1 MLRVNWNEV
10 SCNQESGIIVYNKH
24 NGQAIHRHTGRLHG
38 NILQKLENVNHYFLS
53 RHNLTAMQVE
63 FHKVDDYR
71 YAAYDRSRMNVP
83 AEVFASDAIM
93 EAAKRDSSLN
103 QLLNITSLPGIVGR
117 AIAMPDIHQG
127 YGFPIGGVALFDSD
141 EGLVS
146 PGGVGYD
153 INCGVIL
160 IRTGLDANAVSPH
173 VKEIVDSLF
182 REIPVGFNK
191 AGLRDISH
199 RDIEQICLSGV
210 RWSIDRGY
218 INEEDS
224 LKMEDQGSLLVEGAS
239 AISERAKARGLNQL
253 LSIGSGNHFIEI
265 QKVEKI
271 LDNSAASKLGLFED
285 EVMVMAHTGSR
296 GLGHQVATDYLKAL
310 SERPEGTIMHPED
323 SQLMSAH
330 IKSRIA
336 HDYLEAMNGAANFAF
351 ANRSLIL
358 WKVRQIFSRVFGT
371 GNDNSSIQLVYAI
384 SHNMAKIEDHII
396 DGKRQKV
403 IIHRKGATRAF
414 SSENPLL
421 QGIFKETGQ
430 PVIVPGDMGTA
441 SYLLTASKGND
452 AISFESSCHGAG
464 RTMSRHQATS
474 RFSYAE
480 VSGNLQSMGIDV
492 RSATKKGLVEEAPGS
507 YKDIEDVVEVISKSE
522 ISKPTCRLKPLGVIK
537 G

>member
-1 MLRVNWNEV
+1 M
-10 SCNQESGIIVYNKH
+10 K
-24 NGQAIHRHTGRLHG
+24 
-38 NILQKLENVNHYFLS
+38 
-53 RHNLTAMQVE
+53 VE
-63 FHKVDDYR
+63 FHKVNNYR
-71 YAAYDRSRMNVP
+71 YSAYDESRMNVP

-127 YGFPIGGVALFDSD
+127 YGFPIGGVALFDFD

-160 IRTGLDANAVSPH
+160 IRTGLTEKEVSPYL
-173 VKEIVDSLF
+173 KDLVDSLF

-191 AGLRDISH
+191 AGLRNVSH
-199 RDIEQICLSGV
+199 HDLEQICLSGV
-210 RWSIDRGY
+210 RWSIDKGY
-218 INEEDS
+218 IADEDS
-224 LKMEDQGSLLVEGAS
+224 QKIEDRGSLFVESIS

-253 LSIGSGNHFIEI
+253 LSIGSGNHFVEI

-271 LDNSAASKLGLFED
+271 LDNPAASKLGLFEG
-285 EVMVMAHTGSR
+285 EVMIMAHTGSR

-310 SERPEGTIMHPED
+310 SDRPEGVIMHPED

-330 IKSRIA
+330 IKSKIA
-336 HDYLEAMNGAANFAF
+336 RDYLEAMNGAANFAF

-358 WKVRQIFSRVFGT
+358 WKVRQIFSQVFHIPK
-371 GNDNSSIQLVYAI
+371 DDPSIQLVYAI

-396 DGKRQKV
+396 SGKRQKV

-414 SSENPLL
+414 SSENPSV

-452 AISFESSCHGAG
+452 AISYESSCHGAG

-474 RFSYAE
+474 RFSYTE
-480 VSGNLQSMGIDV
+480 VSGNLDSMGIEV
-492 RSATKKGLVEEAPGS
+492 RSASKKGLVEEAPGS
-507 YKDIEDVVEVISKSE
+507 YKDIEGVIEVIARSE

>member
-1 MLRVNWNEV
+1 MPV
-10 SCNQESGIIVYNKH
+10 G
-24 NGQAIHRHTGRLHG
+24 
-38 NILQKLENVNHYFLS
+38 
-53 RHNLTAMQVE
+53 

-71 YAAYDRSRMNVP
+71 YSAYDMSRMNVP

-93 EAAKRDSSLN
+93 EASKRDSSLN

-127 YGFPIGGVALFDSD
+127 YGFPIGGVALFDFD

-160 IRTGLDANAVSPH
+160 IRTGLDAKDVSPY
-173 VKEIVDSLF
+173 VKELVDSLF

-191 AGLRDISH
+191 AGLRNVSRH
-199 RDIEQICLSGV
+199 DIEQICLSGV
-210 RWSIDRGY
+210 KWSIDKGY

-224 LKMEDQGSLLVEGAS
+224 LKMEDRGSLLVES
-239 AISERAKARGLNQL
+239 TSTISEEAKARGLNQL

-265 QKVEKI
+265 QRVDKI
-271 LDNSAASKLGLFED
+271 LDNSAASKLGIFEG

-323 SQLMSAH
+323 SQLISAH

-336 HDYLEAMNGAANFAF
+336 HDYMEAMNSAANFAF

-358 WKVRQIFSRVFGT
+358 WKVRQIISQVLRT
-371 GNDNSSIQLVYAI
+371 ASDDPSIQLVYAL
-384 SHNMAKIEDHII
+384 SHNMAKVEDHLI
-396 DGKRQKV
+396 DGKLQKV

-414 SSENPLL
+414 SSENPSLE
-421 QGIFKETGQ
+421 GIFKAIGQ

-452 AISFESSCHGAG
+452 AVSFESSCHGAG
-464 RTMSRHQATS
+464 RTMSRHQSAS

-480 VSGNLQSMGIDV
+480 VSGNLLAMGIRV
-492 RSATKKGLVEEAPGS
+492 RSATRKGLVEEAPGS
-507 YKDIEDVVEVISKSE
+507 YKDIEDVIEVTSKSQ
-522 ISKPTCRLKPLGVIK
+522 ISKPTCKLKPLGVIK